1 MQKQQALAETTI
13 QIETSKM
20 QLEMQKMLQ
29 EAEIKK
35 GLMAEEFSYN
45 MQLAQI
51 KARAE
56 TTKEQEIEDRKD
68 NRIKMQGSQ
77 ESKLINQRQN
87 NTQPQDF
94 ESAGFDNLGGFGLE
108 QFDPR

>member
-1 MQKQQALAETTI
+1 MHKQQALAETTI

-20 QLEMQKMLQ
+20 QLEIKKMLQ

-35 GLMAEEFSYN
+35 GLMAEEFQYN
-45 MQLAQI
+45 MQLAGI
-51 KARAE
+51 KSKAE
-56 TTKEQEIEDRKD
+56 TQKESEIENRKD
-68 NRIKMQGSQ
+68 NRIQMQGTQ

-87 NTQPQDF
+87 NTLPQEF